1 MAVTQMI
8 IVAFAVT
15 AFLIGAILG
24 LRFRVCVLIAVVFL
38 SLIVIVAFGLLHGK
52 SLGFIFLAVFFGVTA
67 MEFGYFIGAIIGYFF
82 ELDSGD
88 LEDSPEGVVVTPRIY
103 RRLQPDARDGT

>member
-38 SLIVIVAFGLLHGK
+38 SFIAIVAFGLLSRKK
-52 SLGFIFLAVFFGVTA
+52 SGVHFVLPYSSA
-67 MEFGYFIGAIIGYFF
+67 
-82 ELDSGD
+82 
-88 LEDSPEGVVVTPRIY
+88 
-103 RRLQPDARDGT
+103 

>member
-8 IVAFAVT
+8 IVAFAGT

-24 LRFRVCVLIAVVFL
+24 LRFRVCMLIAVVFL

-52 SLGFIFLAVFFGVTA
+52 SLGFIFFAVFFGVTV
-67 MEFGYFIGAIIGYFF
+67 MELGYFIGAIVGYFF
-82 ELDSGD
+82 ELGSAD
-88 LEDSPEGVVVTPRIY
+88 LEDPPEAVTATPRIY
-103 RRLQPDARDGT
+103 RRPQPDERCV

>member
-15 AFLIGAILG
+15 VFLIGAILG

-38 SLIVIVAFGLLHGK
+38 SLVVIVAFGLLHGK
-52 SLGFIFLAVFFGVTA
+52 SLGFIFLAVFFGVTV
-67 MEFGYFIGAIIGYFF
+67 MEFGYFIGAIVGYFF
-82 ELDSGD
+82 ELGSAD
-88 LEDSPEGVVVTPRIY
+88 LEDPPEAVAATPRIY
-103 RRLQPDARDGT
+103 RRPQPDERCV

>member
-8 IVAFAVT
+8 IVTFAVT

-52 SLGFIFLAVFFGVTA
+52 SLKFIFLAVFFGVTV
-67 MEFGYFIGAIIGYFF
+67 MEFGYFIGAIVGYFF
-82 ELDSGD
+82 ELGSAD
-88 LEDSPEGVVVTPRIY
+88 
-103 RRLQPDARDGT
+103 

>member
-52 SLGFIFLAVFFGVTA
+52 SLGFIFFCRILWRN
-67 MEFGYFIGAIIGYFF
+67 
-82 ELDSGD
+82 GD
-88 LEDSPEGVVVTPRIY
+88 GIWLLY
-103 RRLQPDARDGT
+103 RSN